1 MQEKK
6 IEISLTDFID
16 FVNKTGNQKLT
27 QVRKV
32 KNRPEYEPFADF
44 YKPLR
49 EKIQFIHKNKL
60 AKEELDEILNSL
72 TDDKK
77 RANYPDLINGYKK
90 FWGRKK
96 IKWFKPP
103 FKNWKI
109 GELEIRIN
117 PELGL
122 EYNGQ
127 FYVIKLFFKDDKIQK
142 SQFDQI
148 ITLMEYQLRSKVNE
162 PEIKFALLD
171 IRKSKLYPQKDDSK
185 ELVPLL
191 LGEAKSFVEIWKGI
205 E

>member
-6 IEISLTDFID
+6 IKISLTDFID
-16 FVNKTGNQKLT
+16 FVNKTGSQKLT

-49 EKIQFIHKNKL
+49 EKIQEIHKMDL
-60 AKEELDEILNSL
+60 SKEELDQILDTL

-77 RANYPDLINGYKK
+77 RTNYPEILEGYKR

-96 IKWFKPP
+96 VKWFQPP
-103 FKNWKI
+103 YRNWKV
-109 GELEIRIN
+109 GDLEIRIN

-127 FYVIKLFFKDDKIQK
+127 FYVIKLFFKDEKTQR

-148 ITLMEYQLRSKVNE
+148 LTLMEYQLRSKVNE

-171 IRKSKLYPQKDDSK
+171 IRKAKLYPQRGNST

-191 LGEAKSFVEIWKGI
+191 LGEAKSFIEIWKGI